1 MFLLERSTMEI
12 GFSLGSNLYN
22 RKRLLMQAKNL
33 LLSAPRTRFVD
44 QSPIYE
50 TTPVDVKPEYQDMP
64 YLNSVVIVESELP
77 LESWL
82 SYIGKIERMLGRER
96 SEDRNA
102 PRPIDIDIIYA
113 GSQII
118 DGGGLEVP
126 HPRWAER
133 RFVVQPLADVRPEM
147 VLPAASKPVSDILRS
162 LPMDEGLSVFEE
174 RW

>member
-1 MFLLERSTMEI
+1 MEI

-50 TTPVDVKPEYQDMP
+50 TAPVDVKPEYREMAF
-64 YLNSVVIVESELP
+64 LNSVVIVESGLP

-82 SYIGKIERMLGRER
+82 SYIGKIEKNLGRER
-96 SEDRNA
+96 TDDRNA
-102 PRPIDIDIIYA
+102 PRPIDIDMIYA
-113 GSQII
+113 DGQIVES
-118 DGGGLEVP
+118 DGLEVP

-133 RFVVQPLADVRPEM
+133 RFVVQPLCDVRPGLVMPESSRS
-147 VLPAASKPVSDILRS
+147 VAEILES
-162 LPMDEGLSVFEE
+162 LPSDEDISLYEE

>member
-1 MFLLERSTMEI
+1 MEI

-33 LLSAPRTRFVD
+33 LLSAPRTKFVD

-50 TTPVDVKPEYQDMP
+50 TTPVDVKPEYQDMA
-64 YLNSVVIVESELP
+64 YLNSIVVVDSELP

-82 SYIGKIERMLGRER
+82 SYIGKIETNLGRER
-96 SEDRNA
+96 SESDRNA
-102 PRPIDIDIIYA
+102 PRPIDVDIIYA
-113 GSQII
+113 GEMII
-118 DGGGLEVP
+118 DSGGLEVP

-133 RFVVQPLADVRPEM
+133 RFVVQPLCDVRPQM
-147 VLPAASKPVSDILRS
+147 TLPEASKTVSQILNA
-162 LPMDEGLSVFEE
+162 LPPDNGLSIFDE

>member
-1 MFLLERSTMEI
+1 MEI

-33 LLSAPRTRFVD
+33 LLSAPRTFFVD

-50 TTPVDVKPEYQDMP
+50 TTPVDVKPEFQEMA

-82 SYIGKIERMLGRER
+82 SYIGKIEKNLGRER
-96 SEDRNA
+96 DEEDRNA

-113 GSQII
+113 GDQII

-133 RFVVQPLADVRPEM
+133 RFVVQPLCDVRPEM
-147 VLPAASKPVSDILRS
+147 VLPEASKPVSSILDE
-162 LPMDEGLSVFEE
+162 LPPDEGMSVFDE

>member
-1 MFLLERSTMEI
+1 MEI

-33 LLSAPRTRFVD
+33 LLSAPCTKFVD

-50 TTPVDVKPEYQDMP
+50 TTPVDVKPEYQDMA
-64 YLNSVVIVESELP
+64 YLNSIVLVESELP

-82 SYIGKIERMLGRER
+82 SYIGKIEHMLGRER
-96 SEDRNA
+96 SETDRNA
-102 PRPIDIDIIYA
+102 PRPIDVDIIYA
-113 GSQII
+113 GDSII
-118 DGGGLEVP
+118 DSGGLEVP

-133 RFVVQPLADVRPEM
+133 RFVVQPLCDVRPQM
-147 VLPAASKPVSDILRS
+147 VLPEASKSVSQILGG
-162 LPMDEGLSVFEE
+162 LPPDQGLSIFDE

>member
-1 MFLLERSTMEI
+1 MEI

-50 TTPVDVKPEYQDMP
+50 TTPVDVKPEYQDMA
-64 YLNSVVIVESELP
+64 YLNSIVLVESELP

-82 SYIGKIERMLGRER
+82 SYIGKIENNLGRER
-96 SEDRNA
+96 DTSDRNA
-102 PRPIDIDIIYA
+102 PRPIDVDIIYA
-113 GSQII
+113 GDQII
-118 DGGGLEVP
+118 DSGGLEVP

-133 RFVVQPLADVRPEM
+133 RFVVQPLCDVRPKM
-147 VLPAASKPVSDILRS
+147 TLPEASKSVSQILSS
-162 LPMDEGLSVFEE
+162 LPPDDGLSIFDE

>member
-1 MFLLERSTMEI
+1 MEI

-33 LLSAPRTRFVD
+33 LLSAPRTRYID

-50 TTPVDVKPEYQDMP
+50 TTPVDVKPEYQDMA
-64 YLNSVVIVESELP
+64 YLNSVVIVESDLP

-82 SYIGKIERMLGRER
+82 SYIGKIEENLGRER
-96 SEDRNA
+96 TDDRNA

-113 GSQII
+113 GDQII

-133 RFVVQPLADVRPEM
+133 RFVVQPLSDVRPAM
-147 VLPAASKPVSDILRS
+147 ILPETNKPVSMILRS
-162 LPMDEGLSVFEE
+162 LPPDDGLSIFDE

>member
-1 MFLLERSTMEI
+1 MEI

-33 LLSAPRTRFVD
+33 LLSAPCTRYVD

-50 TTPVDVKPEYQDMP
+50 TTPVDVKPEYQSMA
-64 YLNSVVIVESELP
+64 YLNSVVIVDSELP
-77 LESWL
+77 LESWM
-82 SYIGKIERMLGRER
+82 SYIGKIEKNLGRER
-96 SEDRNA
+96 TEDRNA

-113 GSQII
+113 GDTIV
-118 DGGGLEVP
+118 DDGGLEVP

-133 RFVVQPLADVRPEM
+133 RFVVQPLNDVRPGMILPEM
-147 VLPAASKPVSDILRS
+147 NKPVSVILNS
-162 LPMDEGLSVFEE
+162 LPKDEGLSVFDE

>member
-1 MFLLERSTMEI
+1 MEI

-50 TTPVDVKPEYQDMP
+50 TTPVDVKPEYRDMT
-64 YLNSVVIVESELP
+64 YLNAIMIVESELP

-82 SYIGKIERMLGRER
+82 SYIGKIEHMLGRDR

-113 GSQII
+113 GDQII

-126 HPRWAER
+126 HPRWAQR
-133 RFVVQPLADVRPEM
+133 RFVVQPLNDVRPDM
-147 VLPAASKPVSDILRS
+147 VLPEAKKPVCEILGA
-162 LPMDEGLSVFEE
+162 LPTDEGLSLFED

>member
-1 MFLLERSTMEI
+1 MEI

-33 LLSAPRTRFVD
+33 LLSAPRTRYVD

-50 TTPVDVKPEYQDMP
+50 TTPVDVKPEYQSMA
-64 YLNSVVIVESELP
+64 YLNSVVIVDSELP
-77 LESWL
+77 MESWL
-82 SYIGKIERMLGRER
+82 SYIGKIEKNLGRER
-96 SEDRNA
+96 TEDRNA
-102 PRPIDIDIIYA
+102 PRTIDIDIIYA
-113 GSQII
+113 GDQII

-133 RFVVQPLADVRPEM
+133 RFVVQPLNDIRPNMILPEM
-147 VLPAASKPVSDILRS
+147 NQPVAMVLRS
-162 LPMDEGLSVFEE
+162 LPPDEGLSIYEE

>member
-1 MFLLERSTMEI
+1 MEI

-33 LLSAPRTRFVD
+33 LLSAPRTKFVD

-50 TTPVDVKPEYQDMP
+50 TTPVDVLPQYQDMA

-82 SYIGKIERMLGRER
+82 SYIGKIEESLGRER
-96 SEDRNA
+96 IEGERNA
-102 PRPIDIDIIYA
+102 PRPIDVDIIYA
-113 GSQII
+113 GEQII
-118 DGGGLEVP
+118 DSGGLEVP

-133 RFVVQPLADVRPEM
+133 RFVVQPLNDVRPNLI
-147 VLPAASKPVSDILRS
+147 LPAASKSVAQILGA
-162 LPMDEGLSVFEE
+162 LPPDAGLSVYDE

>member
-1 MFLLERSTMEI
+1 MEI

-33 LLSAPRTRFVD
+33 LLSAPRTNFVD

-50 TTPVDVKPEYQDMP
+50 TTPVDVKPEYQDMA
-64 YLNSVVIVESELP
+64 YLNSVVIVESGLP

-82 SYIGKIERMLGRER
+82 SYIGKIELNLGRER
-96 SEDRNA
+96 TEDRNA
-102 PRPIDIDIIYA
+102 PRPIDIDMIYA
-113 GSQII
+113 DGQIV
-118 DGGGLEVP
+118 DSDGLEVP

-133 RFVVQPLADVRPEM
+133 RFVVQPLCDVRPEL
-147 VLPAASKPVSDILRS
+147 VLPEARKSVTEILGS
-162 LPMDEGLSVFEE
+162 LPTDEDLSIFDE

>member
-1 MFLLERSTMEI
+1 MEI

-33 LLSAPRTRFVD
+33 LLSAPRTAFAG

-50 TTPVDVKPEYQDMP
+50 TTPVDVKPEYQDMA
-64 YLNSVVIVESELP
+64 YLNSIVVVESELP

-82 SYIGKIERMLGRER
+82 SYIGKIEDMLGRER
-96 SEDRNA
+96 NEADRNA
-102 PRPIDIDIIYA
+102 PRPIDVDIIYA
-113 GSQII
+113 GEMII
-118 DGGGLEVP
+118 DSGGLEVP

-133 RFVVQPLADVRPEM
+133 EFVVRPLADVRPDM
-147 VLPAASKPVSDILRS
+147 VLPEASKSVAQILAT
-162 LPMDEGLSVFEE
+162 LPPDPGLHVFDE

>member
-1 MFLLERSTMEI
+1 MEI

-33 LLSAPRTRFVD
+33 LLSAPCTRYVD

-50 TTPVDVKPEYQDMP
+50 TTPVDVKPEYESMA
-64 YLNSVVIVESELP
+64 YLNSVVIVDSDLP

-82 SYIGKIERMLGRER
+82 SYIGKIEKNLGRER
-96 SEDRNA
+96 TEDRNA

-113 GSQII
+113 GDQII

-133 RFVVQPLADVRPEM
+133 RFVVQPLNDIRPNM
-147 VLPAASKPVSDILRS
+147 ILPQMNQPVSVILNS
-162 LPMDEGLSVFEE
+162 LPKDEGLRVFDEK
-174 RW
+174 W

>member
-1 MFLLERSTMEI
+1 MEI
-12 GFSLGSNLYN
+12 GFSLGSNMHN
-22 RKRLLMQAKNL
+22 RKRLLMQAKTL
-33 LLSAPRTRFVD
+33 LLSAPRTQFVD

-50 TTPVDVKPEYQDMP
+50 TTPVDVKPKYQDMA

-82 SYIGKIERMLGRER
+82 SYIGKIETNLGRER
-96 SEDRNA
+96 TEDRNA

-113 GSQII
+113 GEQII

-126 HPRWAER
+126 HPRWADR
-133 RFVVQPLADVRPEM
+133 RFVVHPLCDVRPEL
-147 VLPAASKPVSDILRS
+147 VLPEAHQSVSSILGS
-162 LPMDEGLSVFEE
+162 LPQDEGLSVFDE

>member
-1 MFLLERSTMEI
+1 MEI

-33 LLSAPRTRFVD
+33 LLSAPCTRYVD
-44 QSPIYE
+44 QSLIYE
-50 TTPVDVKPEYQDMP
+50 TTPVDVKPEYEGMA

-82 SYIGKIERMLGRER
+82 SYIGKIEKNLGRER
-96 SEDRNA
+96 TEDRNA

-113 GSQII
+113 GDQII
-118 DGGGLEVP
+118 DSGGLEVP
-126 HPRWAER
+126 HPLWAER
-133 RFVVQPLADVRPEM
+133 RFVVQPLNDIRPDMILPEM
-147 VLPAASKPVSDILRS
+147 NQPVSVILNS
-162 LPMDEGLSVFEE
+162 LPKDEGLRVFDE

>member
-1 MFLLERSTMEI
+1 MEI

-33 LLSAPRTRFVD
+33 LLSAPRTSFVD

-50 TTPVDVKPEYQDMP
+50 TTPVDVQPEFKDMA

-82 SYIGKIERMLGRER
+82 SYIEKIEANLGRER
-96 SEDRNA
+96 TEDRNA
-102 PRPIDIDIIYA
+102 PRTIDVDIIYA
-113 GSQII
+113 GEQVVDS
-118 DGGGLEVP
+118 GGLEVP

-133 RFVVQPLADVRPEM
+133 RFVVQPLCDVRPDLIVPETSNS
-147 VLPAASKPVSDILRS
+147 VADILRA
-162 LPMDEGLSVFEE
+162 LPPDEGMSVFDEK
-174 RW
+174 W

>member
-1 MFLLERSTMEI
+1 MEI

-33 LLSAPRTRFVD
+33 LLSAPRTNFVD

-50 TTPVDVKPEYQDMP
+50 TTPVDVKPEYRDMA

-82 SYIGKIERMLGRER
+82 SYIGKIEANLGRER
-96 SEDRNA
+96 TEDRNA
-102 PRPIDIDIIYA
+102 PRPIDIDMIYA
-113 GSQII
+113 NGQIV
-118 DGGGLEVP
+118 DSDGLEVP
-126 HPRWAER
+126 HPRWTER
-133 RFVVQPLADVRPEM
+133 RFVVQPLSDVRPELI
-147 VLPAASKPVSDILRS
+147 LPEAHKPVSEILRS
-162 LPMDEGLSVFEE
+162 LPQADDMSVFDE